1 MLWLI
6 AAKVVLAL
14 GIYVLTSGA
23 LSIAGQRPL
32 SWFPGWTQAPA
43 GVIGKARARSFKAE
57 TLRHTDYGSAFIAPV
72 QGGKWRVVVPSRQ
85 FEAVVPG
92 DKDQA
97 ISTAVTR
104 AQG

>member
-6 AAKVVLAL
+6 TAKVLLAV
-14 GIYVLTSGA
+14 GIYALTAGA
-23 LSIAGQRPL
+23 LSIAGQQPL

-57 TLRHTDYGSAFIAPV
+57 TLRHNDYGSAFIAPL

-85 FEAVVPG
+85 FETVVTG

-97 ISTAVTR
+97 VSTAVTR
-104 AQG
+104 AQS